1 MAILRSFPSKLH
13 RNDVGACPTNALGE
27 RGMGR
32 FRGPMTRVMGW
43 LRIIGVLV
51 VAVCVHGC
59 ARNWARP
66 NADVADLAR
75 EKFECQFE
83 ATKAVV
89 ATGTEAEKAE
99 ARRGEFESLCMEAK
113 GWSRSWGR

>member
-1 MAILRSFPSKLH
+1 
-13 RNDVGACPTNALGE
+13 
-27 RGMGR
+27 
-32 FRGPMTRVMGW
+32 MGW

-66 NADVADLAR
+66 NADAADLAR

-83 ATKAVV
+83 ATKAIV
-89 ATGTEAEKAE
+89 AAGTEPRRDEANLKACAWKQRDGRDHGDAE
-99 ARRGEFESLCMEAK
+99 RD
-113 GWSRSWGR
+113 GRV

>member
-1 MAILRSFPSKLH
+1 
-13 RNDVGACPTNALGE
+13 
-27 RGMGR
+27 
-32 FRGPMTRVMGW
+32 MGW

-83 ATKAVV
+83 VTKAVV
-89 ATGTEAEKAE
+89 AAGTEPRRDEANLKTCAWKQSDGRDHGDAE
-99 ARRGEFESLCMEAK
+99 RD
-113 GWSRSWGR
+113 GRV

>member
-1 MAILRSFPSKLH
+1 
-13 RNDVGACPTNALGE
+13 
-27 RGMGR
+27 
-32 FRGPMTRVMGW
+32 MGW

-66 NADVADLAR
+66 GADAPDLTR

-89 ATGTEAEKAE
+89 AAGTQAENAE
-99 ARRGEFESLCMEAK
+99 ARRGEFESLAWK
-113 GWSRSWGR
+113 QRDGRDHGDAERDG

>member
-1 MAILRSFPSKLH
+1 
-13 RNDVGACPTNALGE
+13 
-27 RGMGR
+27 
-32 FRGPMTRVMGW
+32 MTAW

-51 VAVCVHGC
+51 VAVCVDGC

-66 NADVADLAR
+66 GADAADLAR

-83 ATKAVV
+83 ATKAL
-89 ATGTEAEKAE
+89 AAPRTEAKNAE
-99 ARRGEFESLCMEAK
+99 TKQGEFESLCMEAK

>member
-1 MAILRSFPSKLH
+1 MMSAR
-13 RNDVGACPTNALGE
+13 
-27 RGMGR
+27 
-32 FRGPMTRVMGW
+32 W

-89 ATGTEAEKAE
+89 AAGTEAEKAE
-99 ARRGEFESLCMEAK
+99 ARRGEFESLCWK
-113 GWSRSWGR
+113 QRDGRDHGDAERDGRV